1 MIKLMLDTNIC
12 IFIINEKPPM
22 VLERFKQYKFDE
34 IAISSIVY
42 SELVYGAYKSK
53 RVNQNIS
60 ALAGFVAPLSIVEFD
75 QDAANEYGLIR
86 ASLEATGNLI
96 GANDLLIAAHAKSLN
111 IPLITNNTKEFK
123 KVDGL
128 TVIDWVIKQ

>member
-1 MIKLMLDTNIC
+1 MLDTNIC
-12 IFIINEKPPM
+12 IFIINEKPPA
-22 VLERFKQYKFDE
+22 VLERFKQYKFNE

-53 RVNQNIS
+53 RIDQNIS

-75 QDAANEYGLIR
+75 QNA
-86 ASLEATGNLI
+86 
-96 GANDLLIAAHAKSLN
+96 ANDLLIAAYAKSLN
-111 IPLITNNTKEFK
+111 IPLVTNNTKDFK

-128 TVIDWVIKQ
+128 TVLDWVDLHMFCWGGKATI